1 MGRILLVDDDDDSR
15 YTVVEAIRE
24 LTEHSVEEAR
34 SGAVALQKA
43 EVVGYQLIL
52 LQLHPPNTDGLDLLR
67 RLRARPGTA
76 AVPVVFLAKKP
87 VKLEARLEAVELGT
101 DDFIV
106 QPISKQALVDRIE
119 VSMRTKTRPE
129 QPRKERRTLEEGM
142 GMAIGAGAAA
152 LADELRAERDNLR
165 QTFDVFEEA
174 LLLFAGP
181 GELLVANAAGRRL
194 RQTALANELTSLVAE
209 ARETGNTCDR
219 GLSDAGR
226 SYVGRAYPVS
236 AGRVLLYVREV
247 TEERDREVRRLQAEK
262 LASIGML
269 AAGVAHEIN
278 NPAAF
283 VLGNIEA
290 LTAQLKLVDERVQS
304 AVEPPMRSEL
314 QTILFEINSI
324 LQESKEGMAR
334 IQRIVRDLSSFS
346 HVDDEKQK
354 LTELNSAVESTLGLL
369 KNELRHRATVE
380 RELRATRVVQ
390 TSPARL
396 GQVFLNLIIN
406 AAQALNESEAGRN
419 RIVVRTYDADPD
431 VVFEVTD
438 NGPGIAPDLLE
449 RIFDSFYTTKPRGV
463 GTGLGLPISQGIVRS
478 LGGEVTVETQHGN
491 GATFRVRLPSLPG
504 LRREVGGGA
513 PAAPAYR
520 RRRILAVDDEA
531 LLLKAYRR
539 MLADVHEIV
548 TALGARDAL
557 LILEKN
563 RDFDLVLCDLQ
574 MPEMSGIELYAAV
587 KARFPELGDRFV
599 FVTGGAFSAEAKRFL
614 EQDITCLGKPFRIEE
629 LLTVIEQKIG
639 ERHPGSASSG
649 KKQEERLNGSS

>member
-15 YTVVEAIRE
+15 YAVVEAIRG
-24 LTEHSVEEAR
+24 LTAHIVEEAR
-34 SGAVALQKA
+34 SSSIALQKVESVA
-43 EVVGYQLIL
+43 YQLIL
-52 LQLHPPNTDGLDLLR
+52 LQLQPPNTEGLDLLR
-67 RLRARPGTA
+67 RLRSRQGTA
-76 AVPVVFLAKKP
+76 TVPVVFLTAKP
-87 VKLEARLEAVELGT
+87 VKLEARLEAAELGT

-106 QPISKQALVDRIE
+106 QPMAKEELVRRIE
-119 VSMRTKTRPE
+119 ESMRTKTRTE
-129 QPRKERRTLEEGM
+129 GTRTESRTLEKGM
-142 GMAIGAGAAA
+142 GPGGDTAAA

-194 RQTALANELTSLVAE
+194 RQAALSTELTALAGE

-219 GLSDAGR
+219 SLSDAGR
-226 SYVGRAYPVS
+226 SYVGRAYPVGV
-236 AGRVLLYVREV
+236 GRVLLYVREV

-290 LTAQLKLVDERVQS
+290 LAAQLKLVDERVQS
-304 AVEPPMRSEL
+304 AVKPPVRTEL
-314 QTILFEINSI
+314 QGILFEINAI

-334 IQRIVRDLSSFS
+334 ILRIVRDLSSFS
-346 HVDDEKQK
+346 HVDDDKQK

-380 RELRATRVVQ
+380 RDLRATRVVQ

-406 AAQALNESEAGRN
+406 ATQALNESEAGRN
-419 RIVVRTYDADPD
+419 RIEVRTYDADPD

-438 NGPGIAPDLLE
+438 NGPGIPPDQLT

-478 LGGEVTVETQHGN
+478 LGGEITVQTEHGS

-504 LRREVGGGA
+504 LRRETGGGT
-513 PAAPAYR
+513 PVAPAYR

-539 MLADVHEIV
+539 MLADVHEMV

-557 LILEKN
+557 LILEKS

-587 KARFPELGDRFV
+587 KARYPELSDRFV

-629 LLTVIEQKIG
+629 LLTIIEQKIG
-639 ERHPGSASSG
+639 DRLPASASVG
-649 KKQEERLNGSS
+649 KKNGSNGSS

>member
-1 MGRILLVDDDDDSR
+1 MGRILLVDDDDDGR
-15 YTVVEAIRE
+15 FAVVEAIRK
-24 LTEHSVEEAR
+24 LTRHTVEEAR
-34 SGAVALQKA
+34 SGAIALQKM
-43 EVVGYQLIL
+43 ESVDYDLIL
-52 LQLHPPNTDGLDLLR
+52 LDVQMPGLDGLEVCR
-67 RLRARPGTA
+67 QLRARPRTA
-76 AVPVVFLAKKP
+76 TTPVLFLTAKP
-87 VKLEARLEAVELGT
+87 YQVQSRVEALEIGS

-106 QPISKQALVDRIE
+106 QPVSNRELVARIE
-119 VSMRTKTRPE
+119 AVIRTKA
-129 QPRKERRTLEEGM
+129 RTDRAQSEKRVLESRVREE
-142 GMAIGAGAAA
+142 ASAAA
-152 LADELRAERDNLR
+152 TLADELRAERDNLR

-194 RQTALANELTSLVAE
+194 RQTSLASELASLVAE
-209 ARETGNTCDR
+209 ACERKATCDR
-219 GLSDAGR
+219 ALSDTGR

-236 AGRVLLYVREV
+236 GGRVLLYVREV
-247 TEERDREVRRLQAEK
+247 TEEREREVRRLQAEK

-290 LTAQLKLVDERVQS
+290 LGAQLKLVEERLQS
-304 AVEPPMRSEL
+304 AVEPPMRNEL
-314 QTILFEINSI
+314 QGILFEITSI

-380 RELRATRVVQ
+380 RDLRATRVVQ
-390 TSPARL
+390 TSPARI

-406 AAQALNESEAGRN
+406 ATQALNESEAGRN

-438 NGPGIAPDLLE
+438 NGPGIPPDQLT

-478 LGGEVTVETQHGN
+478 LGGEVTVETAFGN

-504 LRREVGGGA
+504 LRSDTGVGAQVA
-513 PAAPAYR
+513 PTYR

-574 MPEMSGIELYAAV
+574 MPEISGIELYAAV
-587 KARFPELGDRFV
+587 KARYPELGDRFV
-599 FVTGGAFSAEAKRFL
+599 FVTGGAFSTEAKRFL

-629 LLTVIEQKIG
+629 LLATIEQKIG
-639 ERHPGSASSG
+639 KRLPGSASAG
-649 KKQEERLNGSS
+649 KKNGLNGSS